1 MTEGFSPESYLILL
15 KNPNWPKIN
24 TKKDHQNTLAKN
36 QNRLHAICGRYLLG
50 CFQASRWRFQERGVV
65 QQNQSLVPTPIGGTD
80 EMRPAQ
86 KTVNNPVQSTGLLE
100 GPHRGTNSLLAIV
113 QGHSPT
119 PTAIGR
125 GF

>member
-1 MTEGFSPESYLILL
+1 MILL

-65 QQNQSLVPTPIGGTD
+65 QQNRECHISTPAETLTRDGLERKVQSLGSKVKS
-80 EMRPAQ
+80 R
-86 KTVNNPVQSTGLLE
+86 
-100 GPHRGTNSLLAIV
+100 RG
-113 QGHSPT
+113 
-119 PTAIGR
+119 
-125 GF
+125 

>member
-1 MTEGFSPESYLILL
+1 MLILL

-65 QQNQSLVPTPIGGTD
+65 QQNPCY
-80 EMRPAQ
+80 
-86 KTVNNPVQSTGLLE
+86 GL
-100 GPHRGTNSLLAIV
+100 TLLRSA
-113 QGHSPT
+113 
-119 PTAIGR
+119 
-125 GF
+125 

>member
-36 QNRLHAICGRYLLG
+36 QNSLHAICGRYLLG

-65 QQNQSLVPTPIGGTD
+65 QQNRICSLTLPGT
-80 EMRPAQ
+80 AHQ
-86 KTVNNPVQSTGLLE
+86 
-100 GPHRGTNSLLAIV
+100 RGS
-113 QGHSPT
+113 
-119 PTAIGR
+119 IGR
-125 GF
+125 LCSDLNAKARRGKGATQEEGG